1 MTPKLPPLSAEAFV
15 APMVEFNKLA
25 LAYTEKLVE
34 LNLAAARKQ
43 ADVALASWRDALA
56 VKDPEGIKAYLEHQ
70 GEVARELVKDY
81 VAEAKMLSE
90 LNQET
95 AADMRKLV
103 ETNVAKATQ
112 RNG

>member
-1 MTPKLPPLSAEAFV
+1 MR
-15 APMVEFNKLA
+15 LA
-25 LAYTEKLVE
+25 K
-34 LNLAAARKQ
+34 
-43 ADVALASWRDALA
+43 
-56 VKDPEGIKAYLEHQ
+56 
-70 GEVARELVKDY
+70 VARELVKDY